1 MKAEVM
7 YERADNIIN
16 AVCKAGNL
24 SWVELMTAPKS
35 LKINILRGLA
45 CYLAW
50 EMNIHARIMAKF
62 IGRSRSNIINMGQKY
77 RGFVQSK
84 DKSTMSYYN
93 EIKKYL
99 I

>member
-7 YERADNIIN
+7 YERADRIIDAICKVGNI
-16 AVCKAGNL
+16 

-35 LKINILRGLA
+35 LKLNILRGLA

-50 EMNIHARIMAKF
+50 EMSVHARIMAKF
-62 IGRSRSNIINMGQKY
+62 IGKSRANIYNMGQKY

-84 DKSTMSYYN
+84 DKSTMSYYT

-99 I
+99 V